1 MNRKRKESVR
11 DNRIQA
17 FFQQTKDGDIDMAT
31 NSLED
36 LFVDLLKDVYYAEKQ
51 IVKALPKMASKVQS
65 AELKAAFEEHQKET
79 EQQIVRLEQVF
90 KIVGKAARGK
100 KCEAMDG
107 LMAEAKTLMDEVN
120 DNAVL
125 DAGLLAGAQAVEH
138 YEIARYTTLK
148 EWASQLGRKDA
159 VALITETLKEEDA
172 ADKKL
177 KKLAKVKVVETAGGK
192 TAAKSA
198 PAKSAAKSASG
209 KSGAA
214 KSARAKSAAKTPA
227 VSAASA
233 APKSVASAPRARKK
247 VKTA

>member
-1 MNRKRKESVR
+1 
-11 DNRIQA
+11 
-17 FFQQTKDGDIDMAT
+17 MAT

-36 LFVDLLKDVYYAEKQ
+36 LFVDLLKDVYYAEKL

-65 AELKAAFEEHQKET
+65 ADLKAAFEEHQKET
-79 EQQIVRLEQVF
+79 EQQIVRLEEVF

-107 LMAEAKTLMDEVN
+107 LMAEAKTLMDEVS

-148 EWASQLGRKDA
+148 EWAGQLGRKDA
-159 VALITETLKEEDA
+159 VALINETLKEEDA

-177 KKLAKVKVVETAGGK
+177 KKLAKVKIVETAN
-192 TAAKSA
+192 TASAKSDAKAA
-198 PAKSAAKSASG
+198 PAKRAAKPA
-209 KSGAA
+209 
-214 KSARAKSAAKTPA
+214 ARAKAVAKSPAAATAAAPK
-227 VSAASA
+227 SAASA
-233 APKSVASAPRARKK
+233 PKARKK
-247 VKTA
+247 VKMA